1 MVAIIDDDTLRTLG
15 QDPAAQYA
23 RDLIGKLAAE
33 VEQQAAEIRR
43 QAQKNA
49 ALSLEV
55 ARLKHW
61 RFGQSSESLDDKQ
74 GELFDAKTIALLEEE
89 ERAEDRA
96 ADDERASPSKRRPKR
111 QPLPGSLERIEHR
124 YEIDSGLCP
133 QGHPLKRIGEEIS
146 EQLDCEPARFF
157 VHRHIR
163 GKYACACCQTVLAA
177 PLPAQVIDK
186 GIPAPG
192 LMAQMIVAKHDDH
205 LPAYRQEE
213 IYARSG
219 VRVPRS
225 SITSWIGIGGVWLQP
240 LAQAV
245 KELMLQ
251 GAVLHADETPVAELK
266 PGAGKTHRAYV
277 WVYRSA
283 QQPLVAYDYRGS
295 RGGEHAREFLRDWS
309 GTLVVDD
316 FSGYKALFASGAI
329 REAGCWT
336 HARRKFFE
344 AHKLTQSALA
354 AQALE
359 RIGEIYRVEQDI
371 GDLDSDERLRRRR
384 QDTQPRLDALHAW
397 MLEQRPQLA
406 KADATARAIDYALG
420 RWASLSVFATDARV
434 PIDNN
439 AAERAVRPIALGRK
453 NWLFVGSRQAGE
465 RAAALMTLI
474 ESAKLCGLEPWAYL
488 RDVFAKLPTWPNSRL
503 DELLPHRWASA
514 AMPTTPALATA

>member
-1 MVAIIDDDTLRTLG
+1 MVEAIDDDKLRALG
-15 QDPAAQYA
+15 EDPAALYA
-23 RDLIGKLAAE
+23 RGLIEQLSAE
-33 VEQQAAEIRR
+33 VKH

-55 ARLKHW
+55 ARLKRW
-61 RFGQSSESLDDKQ
+61 RFGQSSESLDSHQ
-74 GELFDAKTIALLEEE
+74 GELFDAKTQALLQQEEQ
-89 ERAEDRA
+89 AEDRA
-96 ADDERASPSKRRPKR
+96 ALEERRNPNKRRPKR
-111 QPLPGSLERIEHR
+111 QPLPGNFERIEHR

-133 QGHPLKRIGEEIS
+133 QGHALQRIGEEIS

-177 PLPAQVIDK
+177 PMPAQVVDK

-192 LMAQMIVAKHDDH
+192 LMAQVIVAKHDDH

-240 LAQAV
+240 LAAAIRAAV
-245 KELMLQ
+245 LKQL
-251 GAVLHADETPVAELK
+251 VLHADETPVAELK
-266 PGAGKTHRAYV
+266 PGAGRTHRAYV

-283 QQPLVAYDYRGS
+283 QLPLVVYDYRGS
-295 RGGEHAREFLRDWS
+295 RGGEHAREFLRGWS

-316 FSGYKALFASGAI
+316 FSGYKALFAGGAI
-329 REAGCWT
+329 REAGCWA

-354 AQALE
+354 AEALE
-359 RIGEIYRVEQDI
+359 RIGALYRLEQEIGE
-371 GDLDSDERLRRRR
+371 LDEGERLRRRR
-384 QDTQPRLDALHAW
+384 QHSQPLLDALHAW
-397 MLEQRPQLA
+397 LLEQRPRLA
-406 KADATARAIDYALG
+406 KADATARAIDYTLG
-420 RWASLSVFATDARV
+420 RWAALSVFADDARV
-434 PIDNN
+434 AIDNN
-439 AAERAVRPIALGRK
+439 AAERAMRPIALGRK

-474 ESAKLCGLEPWAYL
+474 ESAKLCGLDPWAYL
-488 RDVFAKLPTWPNSRL
+488 KDVFTRLPTWPNSRL
-503 DELLPHRWASA
+503 GDLLPHHWAASTTSA
-514 AMPTTPALATA
+514 SPPAAAS

>member
-1 MVAIIDDDTLRTLG
+1 MAAMVEAIDDDKLRALG
-15 QDPAAQYA
+15 EDPMAAQYA
-23 RDLIGKLAAE
+23 RELIGQLALQ

-55 ARLKHW
+55 ARLKRW
-61 RFGQSSESLDDKQ
+61 RFGQSSESLDSRQ
-74 GELFDAKTIALLEEE
+74 GELFEAKTQALLQQEEQ
-89 ERAEDRA
+89 AEDRA
-96 ADDERASPSKRRPKR
+96 ADDERRDPNKRRPKR
-111 QPLPGSLERIEHR
+111 QPLPGNLERIEHR
-124 YEIDSGLCP
+124 YEIESGLCP
-133 QGHPLKRIGEEIS
+133 QGHALQRIGEEIS

-177 PLPAQVIDK
+177 PLPAQLIDK

-192 LMAQMIVAKHDDH
+192 LMAQVIVAKHDDH

-219 VRVPRS
+219 ARVPRS
-225 SITSWIGIGGVWLQP
+225 SIASWIGIGGVWLQP
-240 LAQAV
+240 LAAAV
-245 KELMLQ
+245 KALMLHD
-251 GAVLHADETPVAELK
+251 AVLHADETPVAELK

-283 QQPLVAYDYRGS
+283 TLPLVVYDYRGS
-295 RGGEHAREFLRDWS
+295 RGGEHAREFLHGWS

-316 FSGYKALFASGAI
+316 FSGYKALFAGGAI
-329 REAGCWT
+329 REAGCWA

-344 AHKLTQSALA
+344 AHKLTDSALA
-354 AQALE
+354 AEALQ
-359 RIGEIYRVEQDI
+359 RI
-371 GDLDSDERLRRRR
+371 GDLYRIEQEIRDLDAQERLRRRH
-384 QDTQPRLDALHAW
+384 QETQTRLHALHAW
-397 MLEQRPQLA
+397 LLEQRPKLA
-406 KADATARAIDYALG
+406 RADATARAIDYTLG
-420 RWASLSVFATDARV
+420 RWQALCVFAEDACV

-453 NWLFVGSRQAGE
+453 NWLFVGSRQAGS

-474 ESAKLCGLEPWAYL
+474 ESAKLCGLDPWAYL
-488 RDVFAKLPTWPNSRL
+488 KDVFTKLPTWPNSRL
-503 DELLPHRWASA
+503 QELLPHRWS
-514 AMPTTPALATA
+514 PPS